1 MAIAFDSAVD
11 LGNNGGGASPLS
23 AAFNNVAG
31 DLVLACYNGDN
42 IGGADDINSRTYNS
56 VAMSFL
62 QKITVAASGD
72 RITYIDGLLGPATGS
87 HTLSIGA
94 ASSHLIQGGAVSYSG
109 VLQSGLPDNSTTN
122 FSSPGATSLTTSI
135 TPSAANCWVVCVEGC
150 YNSGAAPGAG
160 TGATRRT
167 FDATNGGWGIFDSG
181 GPVTAGSPYS
191 IQTTRSSNPFGLAIV
206 HVVITIAPA
215 TGGGGTDQPIEKRH
229 GGVPFMTAMQLRGGV
244 RGGVW

>member
-23 AAFNNVAG
+23 NTFVNSAG

-42 IGGADDINSRTYNS
+42 IGGADDINSRTYNA

-62 QKITVAASGD
+62 KKITVAAGAD

-122 FSSPGATSLTTSI
+122 FSSTGATSLTTTI
-135 TPSAANCWVVCVEGC
+135 TPSAANCWAVLIEGC
-150 YNSGAAPGAG
+150 YNGGPAPGAS

-181 GPVTAGSPYS
+181 GPLTAGSPYS
-191 IQTTRSSNPFGLAIV
+191 MTTTRSSNPFGLAIV

-215 TGGGGTDQPIEKRH
+215 GAAVGGPFPHFTRRTHTGGMIALG
-229 GGVPFMTAMQLRGGV
+229 
-244 RGGVW
+244 